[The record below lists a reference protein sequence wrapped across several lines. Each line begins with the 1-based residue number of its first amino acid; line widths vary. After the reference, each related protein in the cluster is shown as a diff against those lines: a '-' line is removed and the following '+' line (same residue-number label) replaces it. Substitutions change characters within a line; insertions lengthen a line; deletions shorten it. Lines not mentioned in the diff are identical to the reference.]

1 MKDIENDW
9 GFFIKIDPQYLPK
22 PIIKKYKPSIIF
34 VKEDE
39 KMLYY
44 LTKYRFKTP
53 NQSVVFLKN
62 TEILISGKNSSI
74 NKNISKNIRETT
86 KHFNTLFIAAST
98 IFSCGLLF
106 LLYAQ
111 RYK

>member
-1 MKDIENDW
+1 MKDIENNW
-9 GFFIKIDPQYLPK
+9 GYFIKIDPQYLPE

-44 LTKYRFKTP
+44 LTKHRFKTP

-74 NKNISKNIRETT
+74 NKNIGETT